1 MNWYFYMIWI
11 FNFEVKCLR
20 HSSQKD
26 FTVMKV
32 WRSIYCISYQ
42 IRPCK
47 LPLSITMTVVC
58 LDYMINTADYYIF
71 QHNHNLHYLNLSNNN
86 FQEQG
91 GVKLAEAL
99 GNHNILWIVF
109 LTSNCAFLVYLRHAQ
124 YISHTFCSINLQIGG
139 GGGVNSGAPEGY
151 AVPVPL
157 MAVEQ

>member
-1 MNWYFYMIWI
+1 
-11 FNFEVKCLR
+11 
-20 HSSQKD
+20 
-26 FTVMKV
+26 
-32 WRSIYCISYQ
+32 
-42 IRPCK
+42 
-47 LPLSITMTVVC
+47 
-58 LDYMINTADYYIF
+58 MINTADYYIF